1 MEDAGRDAWATRCC
15 WAVWYHYK
23 CRGCTGHTL
32 PRLSGMGS
40 VRRRSSGG
48 PVDLELDNSNVES
61 MFPEELM
68 DREKQSIEEEQEKVE
83 IQIQRF

>member
-32 PRLSGMGS
+32 PRLSGMGG
-40 VRRRSSGG
+40 VRRRSSGA
-48 PVDLELDNSNVES
+48 VDLEFDNSNVES

-68 DREKQSIEEEQEKVE
+68 DREKQSIEEEKEKVK
-83 IQIQRF
+83 IK

>member
-1 MEDAGRDAWATRCC
+1 MEVEDAGRDAWTTRCC

-32 PRLSGMGS
+32 PRLSGMVG
-40 VRRRSSGG
+40 VRRRSSGA
-48 PVDLELDNSNVES
+48 VDLEFDNSNVER

-68 DREKQSIEEEQEKVE
+68 DQERQSIEEEKEKVT
-83 IQIQRF
+83 IKS